1 MYCMLPFLKD
11 MKFRPVY
18 SKGTMWP
25 TMYLGDYKWDA
36 GAHSVKVWGHLHPD
50 GATSSNSRRDRD
62 REEEGFENYA

>member
-1 MYCMLPFLKD
+1 
-11 MKFRPVY
+11 
-18 SKGTMWP
+18 
-25 TMYLGDYKWDA
+25 MYLGDYKWDA